1 MRDAPGSGR
10 LEQPREA
17 RSLLR
22 FADFILDLDARTLV
36 RETGEAV
43 ALTRGEFALL
53 RVFVTRPGRV
63 LSRDALLDALAN
75 RRFEPFDRSVDVMV
89 GKLRRKIELDSKQPR
104 LIVTVPGEG
113 YRFDGLAKSPASGQ
127 GLTMAVPSS
136 GNDASLR
143 EDALSDARP
152 ERRAERDLLEAEAKP
167 ASGAAIDQTKAW
179 ASKLG
184 GLVLLWP
191 AVAALLFLAAA
202 SGWFV
207 LAGTGAKT
215 TEAARLS
222 IVVLPFVNLSG
233 DPAQDY
239 LVDALTDELTTSL
252 ARMSGTISGVFV
264 IARNTAMTYKGK
276 PVDAKAIGKD
286 LRVRYV
292 LEGSV
297 QPSGNLVRVNAQ
309 LIDADSGAHLWAEQ
323 FDTPRADLLQTQDE
337 IVTVLARAMELQ
349 LPQAEAARAKRTR
362 AANPDAEDLALQGF
376 ATVVKGGFVGKEAD
390 AGYALCEQA
399 LRVDPNNVRAL
410 WVLSMKF
417 HLPVLFGMSADPEAD
432 LKRADELVSQALAL
446 DPANAAAHNSKA
458 WILHE
463 RGRFEEAIAERE
475 RTLALD
481 PADLNAM
488 MSMAWDHLALGRY
501 EKGLEIFDEAIR
513 LSPRSP
519 ELKDMYSGK
528 SWAYFGLK
536 QYDQAIDWAR
546 QAIAAGPSNPG
557 PYQALAAAL
566 ALTGHEAEA
575 QEALQR
581 YLALPSNTRAG
592 TIAALKAYNARF
604 ANVIIDPRVPD
615 NYGRL
620 YEGLRRAG
628 MPEEEAQTH

>member
-1 MRDAPGSGR
+1 MRDAPEPGR

-17 RSLLR
+17 PSPLR
-22 FADFILDLDARTLV
+22 FGGFILDLDASTLV

-53 RVFVTRPGRV
+53 RVFVTRPGKV

-89 GKLRRKIELDSKQPR
+89 GKLRRKIEPDSKQPR
-104 LIVTVPGEG
+104 LIITVPGEG
-113 YRFDGLAKSPASGQ
+113 YRFDGLARSAGQ

-136 GNDASLR
+136 GNDASPR
-143 EDALSDARP
+143 ENALSDAPP
-152 ERRAERDLLEAEAKP
+152 EPCAERDLLEAEARP
-167 ASGAAIDQTKAW
+167 VSGAAIDQPKPW

-184 GLVLLWP
+184 GLAVLWP
-191 AVAALLFLAAA
+191 AVAALLFLATA
-202 SGWFV
+202 SGWFL

-215 TEAARLS
+215 TESARLS

-297 QPSGNLVRVNAQ
+297 QPSGNQVRVNAQ

-376 ATVVKGGFVGKEAD
+376 AVVVKGGFVGKEAD

-417 HLPVLFGMSADPEAD
+417 HLPVLFGFSTDPEAD

-463 RGRFEEAIAERE
+463 QGRFEEAIAERE

-488 MSMAWDHLALGRY
+488 MSMGWDHLALGRY
-501 EKGLEIFDEAIR
+501 EKGLEIFDGAIR

-566 ALTGHEAEA
+566 SLTGHETEA
-575 QEALQR
+575 REALQH

-592 TIAALKAYNARF
+592 TIAALKAHNAPF
-604 ANVIIDPRVPD
+604 ANVSIDPRVPD
-615 NYGRL
+615 NYDRL
-620 YEGLRRAG
+620 YEGLRKAG
-628 MPEEEAQTH
+628 LPEEEAKTH

>member
-1 MRDAPGSGR
+1 MRDAPEFGR
-10 LEQPREA
+10 SEQPREA
-17 RSLLR
+17 PSLLR
-22 FADFILDLDARTLV
+22 FAGLILDLDARTLV

-43 ALTRGEFALL
+43 PLTRGEFALL

-63 LSRDALLDALAN
+63 LSRDALLDTLVN

-89 GKLRRKIELDSKQPR
+89 GKLRRKIELDLKQPR

-113 YRFDGLAKSPASGQ
+113 YRFDGLAKSPLSGL
-127 GLTMAVPSS
+127 GIAMTVPSS
-136 GNDASLR
+136 GNGESPR
-143 EDALSDARP
+143 EDALGDTWP
-152 ERRAERDLLEAEAKP
+152 DRRAEHDLLEAEAKL
-167 ASGAAIDQTKAW
+167 ASRAAIDHTKAS
-179 ASKLG
+179 APKLG

-191 AVAALLFLAAA
+191 AVAALLFLAA

-207 LAGTGAKT
+207 FAGKGSKT

-222 IVVLPFVNLSG
+222 IVVMPFANLSG

-239 LVDALTDELTTSL
+239 IVDALTDELTTSL

-276 PVDAKAIGKD
+276 PMDAKAIGKD
-286 LRVRYV
+286 LGVRYV

-297 QPSGNLVRVNAQ
+297 QPSGNQVRVNAQ
-309 LIDADSGAHLWAEQ
+309 LIDAGSGAHLWAEQ

-337 IVTVLARAMELQ
+337 IVTVLARAMEIQ

-362 AANPDAEDLALQGF
+362 AANPDAEDIALQGF
-376 ATVVKGGFVGKEAD
+376 AAVVKGGYVGKEAD
-390 AGYALCEQA
+390 AGYDLCEQA
-399 LRVDPNNVRAL
+399 LRVDPKNVRAL

-417 HLPVLFGMSADPEAD
+417 HLPVLFGMSADPQAD

-458 WILHE
+458 WILHDQ
-463 RGRFEEAIAERE
+463 GRFEEAIAERE

-488 MSMAWDHLALGRY
+488 MSMGWDHLSLGGY
-501 EKGLEIFDEAIR
+501 EKSLEIFDEAIW

-519 ELKDMYSGK
+519 ELKDMYHGK
-528 SWAYFGLK
+528 SRAYFGMK
-536 QYDQAIDWAR
+536 QYDQAINWAR

-557 PYQALAAAL
+557 PYQAVAAAL

-575 QEALQR
+575 QDALQH
-581 YLALPSNTRAG
+581 YLALPSNRRAG

-604 ANVIIDPRVPD
+604 GGDARVLETQERTYD
-615 NYGRL
+615 
-620 YEGLRRAG
+620 GLRKAG
-628 MPEEEAQTH
+628 MPEE

>member
-1 MRDAPGSGR
+1 M
-10 LEQPREA
+10 
-17 RSLLR
+17 
-22 FADFILDLDARTLV
+22 
-36 RETGEAV
+36 
-43 ALTRGEFALL
+43 
-53 RVFVTRPGRV
+53 
-63 LSRDALLDALAN
+63 
-75 RRFEPFDRSVDVMV
+75 
-89 GKLRRKIELDSKQPR
+89 
-104 LIVTVPGEG
+104 PGEG
-113 YRFDGLAKSPASGQ
+113 YRFDGLAKSSLSGQ
-127 GLTMAVPSS
+127 GLTTAVPSP
-136 GNDASLR
+136 GNGASPR
-143 EDALSDARP
+143 GDALSDAPP
-152 ERRAERDLLEAEAKP
+152 EPRAERDLLQAEAKP
-167 ASGAAIDQTKAW
+167 VSGAAIDQMKAW
-179 ASKLG
+179 APKLG
-184 GLVLLWP
+184 GLLLLWP
-191 AVAALLFLAAA
+191 AVAALFFLAAA
-202 SGWFV
+202 SSWFV
-207 LAGTGAKT
+207 FAGKGAKT

-233 DPAQDY
+233 DPAQDH

-252 ARMSGTISGVFV
+252 ARMSGTISGLFV
-264 IARNTAMTYKGK
+264 IARNTAITYKGK

-286 LRVRYV
+286 LGVRYV

-297 QPSGNLVRVNAQ
+297 QPSGNQVRVNAQ
-309 LIDADSGAHLWAEQ
+309 LVDADSGAHLWAEQ
-323 FDTPRADLLQTQDE
+323 FDTPQADLLQTQDE

-362 AANPDAEDLALQGF
+362 AASPDAEDMALQGF
-376 ATVVKGGFVGKEAD
+376 AAVVKGGYVGKEAD

-458 WILHE
+458 WILHDQ
-463 RGRFEEAIAERE
+463 GRFEEAIAERE

-488 MSMAWDHLALGRY
+488 MSMGWDHVGLGRY

-546 QAIAAGPSNPG
+546 QAIAAGTSSPFN
-557 PYQALAAAL
+557 QANVAAAL
-566 ALTGHEAEA
+566 ALTGHEAQA
-575 QEALQR
+575 REALQQF
-581 YLALPSNTRAG
+581 LALPSSAQFR
-592 TIAALKAYNARF
+592 TIAALR
-604 ANVIIDPRVPD
+604 RTT
-615 NYGRL
+615 RL
-620 YEGLRRAG
+620 SPMR
-628 MPEEEAQTH
+628 P

>member
-1 MRDAPGSGR
+1 
-10 LEQPREA
+10 
-17 RSLLR
+17 
-22 FADFILDLDARTLV
+22 
-36 RETGEAV
+36 
-43 ALTRGEFALL
+43 
-53 RVFVTRPGRV
+53 
-63 LSRDALLDALAN
+63 
-75 RRFEPFDRSVDVMV
+75 
-89 GKLRRKIELDSKQPR
+89 
-104 LIVTVPGEG
+104 
-113 YRFDGLAKSPASGQ
+113 
-127 GLTMAVPSS
+127 MAVSSS
-136 GNDASLR
+136 GNDELPR
-143 EDALSDARP
+143 EGALSDAPP
-152 ERRAERDLLEAEAKP
+152 ERRAEQDLLEADAKQV
-167 ASGAAIDQTKAW
+167 SQAAIDQTKSS
-179 ASKLG
+179 ASKPG
-184 GLVLLWP
+184 GLVLLGP
-191 AVAALLFLAAA
+191 IVATCLFLAAA
-202 SGWFV
+202 SGWFIV
-207 LAGTGAKT
+207 AGKGAKT

-276 PVDAKAIGKD
+276 QVDAKAIGKD

-297 QPSGNLVRVNAQ
+297 QPSGNQVRVNAQ

-362 AANPDAEDLALQGF
+362 AANPDAEDMALQGF
-376 ATVVKGGFVGKEAD
+376 AAVVKGGFVGKEAD

-417 HLPVLFGMSADPEAD
+417 HLPVLFGMSADPKAD

-488 MSMAWDHLALGRY
+488 MSMAWDHLGLGGY

-575 QEALQR
+575 GEALQH

-604 ANVIIDPRVPD
+604 SGDARVLESQERTYD
-615 NYGRL
+615 
-620 YEGLRRAG
+620 GLRKAG
-628 MPEEEAQTH
+628 MPEE

>member
-1 MRDAPGSGR
+1 MRDAPESGR
-10 LEQPREA
+10 LEQPREVP
-17 RSLLR
+17 SLLR
-22 FADFILDLDARTLV
+22 FAGFVLDIDARTLV
-36 RETGEAV
+36 GETGEAV

-89 GKLRRKIELDSKQPR
+89 GKLRRKIEPDSKQPR

-113 YRFDGLAKSPASGQ
+113 YRFDGLAKSPLSGQ
-127 GLTMAVPSS
+127 GLAMTVPSS
-136 GNDASLR
+136 GNGESPR
-143 EDALSDARP
+143 EVALSDTWP
-152 ERRAERDLLEAEAKP
+152 DHDVLEAEAKL
-167 ASGAAIDQTKAW
+167 ASRAAIDHTKAS
-179 ASKLG
+179 APKLG

-207 LAGTGAKT
+207 FAGKGSKT

-222 IVVLPFVNLSG
+222 IVVMPFANLSG

-239 LVDALTDELTTSL
+239 IVDALTDELTTSL

-276 PVDAKAIGKD
+276 PVDAKVIGKD
-286 LRVRYV
+286 LGVRYV

-297 QPSGNLVRVNAQ
+297 QPSGNQVRVNAQ
-309 LIDADSGAHLWAEQ
+309 LIDAGSGAHLWAEQ

-337 IVTVLARAMELQ
+337 IVTVLARAMEIQ

-362 AANPDAEDLALQGF
+362 AANPDAEDIALQGF
-376 ATVVKGGFVGKEAD
+376 AAVVKGGYVGKEAD

-488 MSMAWDHLALGRY
+488 MSMGWDHLGLGRY
-501 EKGLEIFDEAIR
+501 EKGLEIFDDAIR

-566 ALTGHEAEA
+566 ALTGHEADA
-575 QEALQR
+575 REALQH
-581 YLALPSNTRAG
+581 YLALPSNRRAG

-604 ANVIIDPRVPD
+604 SGDARVLESQERTYD
-615 NYGRL
+615 
-620 YEGLRRAG
+620 GLRSAG
-628 MPEEEAQTH
+628 MSEGEAKTH

>member
-1 MRDAPGSGR
+1 MRDAPESDR
-10 LEQPREA
+10 SEQPREA
-17 RSLLR
+17 PSILR
-22 FADFILDLDARTLV
+22 FAGFILDLDARALV
-36 RETGEAV
+36 DETGEAV
-43 ALTRGEFALL
+43 ALTPGEFALL

-63 LSRDALLDALAN
+63 LSRDALLNALGN

-89 GKLRRKIELDSKQPR
+89 GKLRRKIEPDSKQPR

-113 YRFDGLAKSPASGQ
+113 YRFDGLAKRPLSGQ
-127 GLTMAVPSS
+127 GLTISVRSS
-136 GNDASLR
+136 GNDELPR
-143 EDALSDARP
+143 EDALSDALP
-152 ERRAERDLLEAEAKP
+152 ERRAEHDLLEAEAKLV
-167 ASGAAIDQTKAW
+167 SHAAIDQTKAS

-184 GLVLLWP
+184 GLAVLWP
-191 AVAALLFLAAA
+191 AVAALLFLAA

-207 LAGTGAKT
+207 LAGKGSKT

-239 LVDALTDELTTSL
+239 LVDALSDELTTSL

-264 IARNTAMTYKGK
+264 IARNTAMTYKGR

-286 LRVRYV
+286 LGVRYV

-297 QPSGNLVRVNAQ
+297 QPSGNQVRVNAQ
-309 LIDADSGAHLWAEQ
+309 LIDAASGAHLWAEQ

-376 ATVVKGGFVGKEAD
+376 AAVVKGGYVGKEAD

-417 HLPVLFGMSADPEAD
+417 HVPVLFGMSADPKAD

-463 RGRFEEAIAERE
+463 RGHFEEAIAERE

-501 EKGLEIFDEAIR
+501 EKGLEIFDGAIR

-536 QYDQAIDWAR
+536 QYDQAIVWAR

-566 ALTGHEAEA
+566 SLTGHETEA
-575 QEALQR
+575 REAVQH
-581 YLALPSNTRAG
+581 YLALPSNTRAS
-592 TIAALKAYNARF
+592 TIAGLKAYNGRFESDAR
-604 ANVIIDPRVPD
+604 VLESQERSYD
-615 NYGRL
+615 
-620 YEGLRRAG
+620 GLRGAG
-628 MPEEEAQTH
+628 MPEQ

>member
-1 MRDAPGSGR
+1 MRDAPEPGR
-10 LEQPREA
+10 LEQTREA
-17 RSLLR
+17 PSPLR
-22 FADFILDLDARTLV
+22 FAGFILDLDASTLV
-36 RETGEAV
+36 RDTGEAV

-63 LSRDALLDALAN
+63 LSRDAVLDAFAN

-113 YRFDGLAKSPASGQ
+113 YRFDGLAKSLSSGQ
-127 GLTMAVPSS
+127 GLTMAVPSY
-136 GNDASLR
+136 GNDQALR
-143 EDALSDARP
+143 ADALSDGP
-152 ERRAERDLLEAEAKP
+152 FERHAEPDLLEAEAKP
-167 ASGAAIDQTKAW
+167 ASQAAVDQTKPPT
-179 ASKLG
+179 SKFG
-184 GLVLLWP
+184 SLVLLWP
-191 AVAALLFLAAA
+191 AVAALLFLATA

-207 LAGTGAKT
+207 LAGTGSKT

-222 IVVLPFVNLSG
+222 IVVMPFANLSG

-286 LRVRYV
+286 LGVRYV

-297 QPSGNLVRVNAQ
+297 QPSGNQVRVNAQ

-323 FDTPRADLLQTQDE
+323 FDTPRADLFQTQDE
-337 IVTVLARAMELQ
+337 IVTVLARAMEIR

-362 AANPDAEDLALQGF
+362 AANPDAEDMALLGF
-376 ATVVKGGFVGKEAD
+376 AAVVKGGYVGREAD
-390 AGYALCEQA
+390 SGYALCEQA

-417 HLPVLFGMSADPEAD
+417 HLPVLFGMSADPQAD

-458 WILHE
+458 WILHDQ
-463 RGRFEEAIAERE
+463 GRFEEAIAERE

-488 MSMAWDHLALGRY
+488 MSMGWDHVGLGGY
-501 EKGLEIFDEAIR
+501 EKSLEIFDEAIL

-519 ELKDMYSGK
+519 ELKDMYYGK
-528 SWAYFGLK
+528 SWAYFGMK
-536 QYDQAIDWAR
+536 QYDEAINWAR

-557 PYQALAAAL
+557 PYEALAAAL
-566 ALTGHEAEA
+566 ALTGHETEA
-575 QEALQR
+575 QDALQH
-581 YLALPSNTRAG
+581 YLALPSNRRAG
-592 TIAALKAYNARF
+592 TIAALKAYNARSKQ
-604 ANVIIDPRVPD
+604 NDPRVLD
-615 NYGRL
+615 SQERSYK
-620 YEGLRRAG
+620 GLRKAG
-628 MPEEEAQTH
+628 MPEGGAETH

>member
-1 MRDAPGSGR
+1 MRDAPESGR
-10 LEQPREA
+10 SEQPREA
-17 RSLLR
+17 PSLLR
-22 FADFILDLDARTLV
+22 FAGLILDLDARTLV

-43 ALTRGEFALL
+43 PLTRGEFALL

-63 LSRDALLDALAN
+63 LSRDALLDTLVN

-89 GKLRRKIELDSKQPR
+89 GKLRRKIELNSKQPR

-113 YRFDGLAKSPASGQ
+113 YRFDGLAKSPLSGL
-127 GLTMAVPSS
+127 GIAMTVPSS
-136 GNDASLR
+136 RNGESPR
-143 EDALSDARP
+143 EDALGDTWP
-152 ERRAERDLLEAEAKP
+152 DRRAEHDLLEAEAKL
-167 ASGAAIDQTKAW
+167 ASRAAIDHTKAS
-179 ASKLG
+179 APKLG

-191 AVAALLFLAAA
+191 AVAALLFLAA

-207 LAGTGAKT
+207 FAGKGSKT

-222 IVVLPFVNLSG
+222 IVVMPFANLSG

-239 LVDALTDELTTSL
+239 IVDALTDELTTSL

-276 PVDAKAIGKD
+276 SMDAKAIGKD
-286 LRVRYV
+286 LGVRYV

-297 QPSGNLVRVNAQ
+297 QPGGNQVRVNAQ
-309 LIDADSGAHLWAEQ
+309 LIDAGSGAHLWAEQ

-337 IVTVLARAMELQ
+337 IVTVLARAMEIQ

-362 AANPDAEDLALQGF
+362 AANPDAEDIALQGF
-376 ATVVKGGFVGKEAD
+376 AAVVKGGYVGKEAD
-390 AGYALCEQA
+390 AGYDLCEQA
-399 LRVDPNNVRAL
+399 LRVDPKNVRAL

-417 HLPVLFGMSADPEAD
+417 HLPVLFGMSADPQAD

-458 WILHE
+458 WILHDQ
-463 RGRFEEAIAERE
+463 GRFEEAIAERE

-488 MSMAWDHLALGRY
+488 MSMGWDHLSLGGY
-501 EKGLEIFDEAIR
+501 EKSLEIFDEAIR

-519 ELKDMYSGK
+519 ELKDMYHGK
-528 SWAYFGLK
+528 SRAYFGMK
-536 QYDQAIDWAR
+536 QYDQAINWAR

-557 PYQALAAAL
+557 PYQAVAAAL

-575 QEALQR
+575 QDALQH
-581 YLALPSNTRAG
+581 YLALPSNRRAG

-604 ANVIIDPRVPD
+604 GGDARVLETQERTYD
-615 NYGRL
+615 
-620 YEGLRRAG
+620 GLRKAG
-628 MPEEEAQTH
+628 MPEE